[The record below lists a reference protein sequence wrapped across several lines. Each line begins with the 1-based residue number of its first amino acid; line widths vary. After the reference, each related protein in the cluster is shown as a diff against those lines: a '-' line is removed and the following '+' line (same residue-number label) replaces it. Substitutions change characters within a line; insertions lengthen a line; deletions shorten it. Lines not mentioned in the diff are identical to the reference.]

1 MIFRPTLSL
10 TWGGREVLPK
20 FRQVS
25 EGWLGLT
32 QCVMKTARP
41 GTAEVN
47 GCHFWVRKKV
57 LMRRVEKKKI
67 VRKMRFTGL
76 DGRGSVSVSVSVSQC
91 VCLHRYLHRYVYMY
105 MYMCNIYIYIYSTYV
120 YLDDPGTWD
129 WWLVSDPPLSTGFI
143 GYVVCLEASYQASIS
158 ATRIHPGE
166 DGLVCES
173 PIEWATVST
182 MHMGLVPG
190 NGL

>member
-1 MIFRPTLSL
+1 MSFLS
-10 TWGGREVLPK
+10 TE
-20 FRQVS
+20 
-25 EGWLGLT
+25 E
-32 QCVMKTARP
+32 
-41 GTAEVN
+41 
-47 GCHFWVRKKV
+47 
-57 LMRRVEKKKI
+57 
-67 VRKMRFTGL
+67 GL
-76 DGRGSVSVSVSVSQC
+76 DEEGGEEEDCEEDEVYGVGWQGQCQCQCQSPVSQC
-91 VCLHRYLHRYVYMY
+91 VCLHRYLHRYVYMCICICICTY
-105 MYMCNIYIYIYSTYV
+105 IYIHIYIYTHV

-182 MHMGLVPG
+182 MHMG
-190 NGL
+190 